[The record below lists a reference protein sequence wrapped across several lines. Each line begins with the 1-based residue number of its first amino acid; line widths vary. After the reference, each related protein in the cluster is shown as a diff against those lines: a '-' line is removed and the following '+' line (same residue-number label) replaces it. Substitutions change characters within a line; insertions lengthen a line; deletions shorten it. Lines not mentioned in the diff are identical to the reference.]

1 MLRGVFGSL
10 IDVFL
15 VRLNDG
21 IGPRA
26 FFLAH
31 DTSLQPGGKM
41 LSVNRLLIV
50 VALVAWNLCAQQ
62 TSTK

>member
-1 MLRGVFGSL
+1 V

-15 VRLNDG
+15 ARLNEG

-31 DTSLQPGGKM
+31 DTSLQPGGTM
-41 LSVNRLLIV
+41 LSVNRPLIV
-50 VALVAWNLCAQQ
+50 VALMA
-62 TSTK
+62 